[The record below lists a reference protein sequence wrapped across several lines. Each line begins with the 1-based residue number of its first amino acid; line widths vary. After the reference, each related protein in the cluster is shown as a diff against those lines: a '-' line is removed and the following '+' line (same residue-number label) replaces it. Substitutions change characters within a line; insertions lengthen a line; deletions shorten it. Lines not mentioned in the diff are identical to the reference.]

1 MKAEITEANLAHV
14 SKIVGNWVGVNK
26 GLENMCMIS
35 IRASEWMSNSP
46 ESSGAQAKRS
56 KAKFFGVGVCSLIM
70 LLAHVV
76 SNLVIGVV
84 FNQVRITG
92 MLRYG
97 CARPWLR
104 ARSSEISLFI
114 CNKKTKKLFWAKEN
128 HVIKW
133 YRTGPGQTPELAQ
146 CLWPRIPV

>member
-1 MKAEITEANLAHV
+1 MKAEITEANLAQV
-14 SKIVGNWVGVNK
+14 SRIVGNWVGVNK

-35 IRASEWMSNSP
+35 IRASVWMSNSP

-56 KAKFFGVGVCSLIM
+56 KAKFLGVGVCSLII

-76 SNLVIGVV
+76 SSLVIGVV
-84 FNQVRITG
+84 FNQVRMTG
-92 MLRYG
+92 IFRYG

-114 CNKKTKKLFWAKEN
+114 CNKKQKIVSWVREN

-133 YRTGPGQTPELAQ
+133 
-146 CLWPRIPV
+146 